1 MAFSNL
7 ITLTKMPE
15 IEIDQYIVKSN
26 QEDIIRFYT
35 EGGEELSPF
44 TLEISVIDS
53 SNSNQ
58 KIDLTRDNC
67 DFGYYEGNNFVSL
80 LDEKYIDYYTFQ
92 ETEEG
97 DIQQEGSVTLFYDL
111 QRLLTE
117 LRSSFLL
124 QDTPLYFEYKKEGKL
139 VASKVFPL
147 RNGVHNE
154 LAQFNISATNIEAA
168 IGASKMSFEKDGLK
182 IYGAGFE
189 IWNEKPVQAYIETK
203 DTEPLANKIY
213 YYQENEK
220 YIPYTLT
227 FDEDFIYYEKIGDGE
242 FEETQDIVPN
252 LGKIYY
258 KEINGE
264 YEEVNLGFDEEKT
277 YYEKVIEDKR
287 NLYFEDGN
295 LYISGTL
302 KAATGNFTG
311 DIHATTAKFDAGE
324 IGGFIIEQDLLK
336 SKVDPEGLI
345 LNGST
350 GTITAQKI
358 NLGTEAN
365 IENFISFSGYQPTT
379 DKEKGS
385 KEYYYL
391 NEQKRYELFTGSKF
405 EEGTTYFEK
414 GQSYIYN
421 PLKNNNLFIQ
431 ANKISIKADGTASF
445 GNILINGS
453 NSEIYGDNFSIT
465 PERAEFKNI
474 VASGSIETAVFKAA
488 TTQAV
493 GGAMVFLPS
502 YKVFKDEEGKIQFQE
517 PDALWYKIT
526 EVINADQTQEKEVCK
541 IANGSTVWLIDSNNT
556 YKEAVVSIENKEIII
571 GKDVDWTSYSPV
583 VLMNIGVINED
594 SNALNPIIMGVN
606 SGYTKTANNY
616 LYGPGLTVSEYG
628 NTSPK
633 LFLGDLSQ
641 LNQQYQGY
649 GLYADTVYLNGS
661 LTTKVG
667 ENSYAGVN
675 TLNKVSAIAFATD
688 YKGKTVPQEIDTSK
702 IVFWAGADSVSD
714 DAVQNAYFQVTEQ
727 GSIYAS
733 RAKLTNSLFV
743 GGEIRSADIYTARIH
758 GTGDNSSPALTI
770 YDTSGGIS
778 FKTGYGEDNQNSGIE
793 TFSIQNNGLRVG
805 ETNFISIDN
814 SQIIFIG
821 DKIKT
826 KGVTNYL
833 SLTTKESIPV
843 LYHEHSA
850 AQSCGFYFDNGKTS
864 YKLTSNKIDN
874 TKMIWS
880 SNDVKILGAISFAKS
895 EADSNF
901 QYRPVDGGYDLYVI

>member
-15 IEIDQYIVKSN
+15 VEIDQYIVKSN

-139 VASKVFPL
+139 TASKVFPL

-154 LAQFNISATNIEAA
+154 VAQFNISATNIEAA

-493 GGAMVFLPS
+493 GSAMLFMQS
-502 YKVFKDEEGKIQFQE
+502 YKIESINGKI
-517 PDALWYKIT
+517 IT
-526 EVINADQTQEKEVCK
+526 IDQSVEKD
-541 IANGSTVWLIDSNNT
+541 ISAGTLVWLVNDNSYSTCTVDSVSGAQVTLIPENIPA
-556 YKEAVVSIENKEIII
+556 EATAMIVI
-571 GKDVDWTSYSPV
+571 GKKDDTS
-583 VLMNIGVINED
+583 LIF
-594 SNALNPIIMGVN
+594 GVN
-606 SGYTKTANNY
+606 SGNSKVADDLIYPRGITINQ
-616 LYGPGLTVSEYG
+616 YGRVGL
-628 NTSPK
+628 PH
-633 LFLGDLSQ
+633 LFLGDLVV
-641 LNQQYQGY
+641 LNDNKNTEYTGY
-649 GLYADTVYLNGS
+649 GLYSDNVYLNGS

-714 DAVQNAYFQVTEQ
+714 DAVQNAYFYVSEQ